1 LHARLVVT
9 GGYGHS
15 RAYEFVFGCFTRHA
29 LANTDPSRPH
39 GEMTADPLMPA
50 AWVIVCEGRKVLL
63 LQSIGEGCRFV
74 NWKTNI
80 I

>member
-1 LHARLVVT
+1 
-9 GGYGHS
+9 
-15 RAYEFVFGCFTRHA
+15 
-29 LANTDPSRPH
+29 
-39 GEMTADPLMPA
+39 MPA